1 MILKTKRL
9 FIRKFKSTDLASL
22 TDMFTDQEVMKY
34 IGPRRAMTGIEI
46 QDWLSE
52 ILSRQDL
59 ELTRYAVA
67 LRTNDELI
75 GVAGLREQNVIK
87 DFGYYFRR
95 LYWGKGYAS
104 EACSVLLHYI
114 ENDLNIKDY
123 QIFIASENISS
134 TRMMEKLGLKPV
146 EAVTRSGE
154 QGHLYQ
160 RMSWNEC

>member
-1 MILKTKRL
+1 MIIETKRMV
-9 FIRKFKSTDLASL
+9 IRKFKSTDLTGL
-22 TDMFTDQEVMKY
+22 IDMFTNQDVMKY
-34 IGPRRAMTGIEI
+34 IGPRRAMTRVEI

-67 LRTNDELI
+67 LRTTDELI
-75 GVAGLREQNVIK
+75 GVAGLREQNGIK
-87 DFGYYFRR
+87 DFGYYFRK

-104 EACSVLLHYI
+104 EACSVILQHF
-114 ENDLNIKDY
+114 ENELNIRDY
-123 QIFIASENISS
+123 EIFIADENINS

-154 QGHLYQ
+154 RGHLYQ
-160 RMSWNEC
+160 RMS

>member
-1 MILKTKRL
+1 MILETKRL
-9 FIRKFKSTDLASL
+9 FIRKFKPTDLASL

-34 IGPRRAMTGIEI
+34 IGPRRAMTENEI
-46 QDWLSE
+46 QHWLLE
-52 ILSRQDL
+52 ILSKQDL
-59 ELTRYAVA
+59 ELTRYTAA

-75 GVAGLREQNVIK
+75 GVAGLRDENGIK

-104 EACSVLLHYI
+104 EACSVLLHHI

-123 QIFIASENISS
+123 QIFIADENINSI
-134 TRMMEKLGLKPV
+134 RMMEKLSLRPV
-146 EAVTRSGE
+146 ETVTRSGE

-160 RMSWNEC
+160 RISWNEF